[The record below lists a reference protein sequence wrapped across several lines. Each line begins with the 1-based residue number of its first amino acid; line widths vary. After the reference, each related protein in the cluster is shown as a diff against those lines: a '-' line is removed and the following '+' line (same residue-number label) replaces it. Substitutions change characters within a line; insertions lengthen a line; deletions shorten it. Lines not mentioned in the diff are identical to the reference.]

1 MAAKQARLFTR
12 ILGLFLVLYGFLILS
27 QPEQYGLGVN
37 LQYTPILGIMFIV
50 IGIILAVKK

>member
-1 MAAKQARLFTR
+1 MSAKQARLFTR

-37 LQYTPILGIMFIV
+37 LQFTPILGVVFIL
-50 IGIILAVKK
+50 IGIVLVVKK